1 MTKAL
6 GMVETRGLAASI
18 EVADAM
24 LKNANVS
31 LVKQSMVDA
40 ALVTILVEGD
50 VSAVQSAVESGK
62 KVAERTKALVAFHV
76 IPHPDID
83 TSQLIEDKNEVKQLK
98 NEREQTDKQSADT
111 ENAEQ

>member
-50 VSAVQSAVESGK
+50 VSAVQSAVESGR
-62 KVAERTKALVAFHV
+62 KVAERTGALIAFNV
-76 IPHPDID
+76 IPHPDTD
-83 TSQLIEDKNEVKQLK
+83 TDQLIEEKNEVKQLK
-98 NEREQTDKQSADT
+98 NEGDQTEKQSADT
-111 ENAEQ
+111 ENA